1 MLEFEKFIM
10 FIYIILYYNNF
21 DSCLGNEMSFSESS
35 SQFPK
40 PRPQFVGTHAPPV
53 HGFMSL
59 NRIVPTEIWFEIFI
73 DCEFCL
79 KFFDEVY
86 QSFLEPSVRAAKEKV
101 L

>member
-1 MLEFEKFIM
+1 MINALDYSTLVRLMVSIR
-10 FIYIILYYNNF
+10 IITLLYIIIYYNNF

-59 NRIVPTEIWFEIFI
+59 NRTVPTEIWLEI
-73 DCEFCL
+73 L
-79 KFFDEVY
+79 Y
-86 QSFLEPSVRAAKEKV
+86 RY
-101 L
+101 